1 MYEHICSLLCDQGA
15 RLLYTANRSVGA
27 ALRDV
32 GGPSP
37 SFRGEVCLNE
47 KIAYEA
53 ALAGAYGGKRTACI
67 FTTEGLYEALDPL
80 MSSAYTGVIGGFVVL
95 CIQETDQLV
104 TPLGPFS
111 KLPVILSETWEDLA
125 LSVEWGY
132 MISERHETPVL
143 LQVGPLAD
151 RVSGAPASPSIR
163 PQQAHQNRP
172 SQFVKNPSRW
182 AATPRF
188 RHELHIRLNEKVE
201 RVREDFEG
209 YPGNVVRQ
217 TGSTGLIT
225 NSMETMDFYGEDVS
239 SLYVATPFPLPL
251 KTVYRFVD
259 SVKEVLLAEGP
270 HPVMELQLPD
280 RDRIVKEPPNVR
292 RERPKPEETMYGFTV
307 VRDRLGP
314 ASSINMA
321 HGIRKREGE
330 KKILAITHEDHF
342 FHSGMAAFVNTIYND
357 SAFVL
362 LIMTNRGEEEITGI
376 LKGFGFGNYHHID
389 RIDEVAS
396 FQEAEG
402 LTVLFWKGII

>member
-1 MYEHICSLLCDQGA
+1 MYEEVCRLLIDHGA
-15 RLLYTANRSVGA
+15 RLVYTANRSVGG
-27 ALRDV
+27 ALREV
-32 GGPSP
+32 GGPWP
-37 SFRGEVCLNE
+37 AFRGETCLNE

-53 ALAGAYGGKRTACI
+53 ALAGAYSGKRTACL
-67 FTTEGLYEALDPL
+67 FTTEGIYEALDPL

-95 CIQETDQLV
+95 CIRETDQTL

-111 KLPVILSETWEDLA
+111 KLPLILSETWEDLA
-125 LSVEWGY
+125 RSVEWGY

-143 LQVGPLAD
+143 LQVSPLAG
-151 RVSGAPASPSIR
+151 SGPSAPGPDPSFHR
-163 PQQAHQNRP
+163 QVTRDNP
-172 SQFVKNPSRW
+172 SRFLKNPSRW

-201 RVREDFEG
+201 RVREEFEA
-209 YPGNVVRQ
+209 YPGNVMRQ
-217 TGSTGLIT
+217 AGSTGLIT
-225 NSMETMDFYGEDVS
+225 SSRETIDFYGDDVS

-259 SVKEVLLAEGP
+259 SLDEAFLAEGP

-280 RDRIVKEPPNVR
+280 RSRIIREPAMPAVQ
-292 RERPKPEETMYGFTV
+292 RPKPEENMYGFAV

-321 HGIRKREGE
+321 HGMRKRDGE
-330 KKILAITHEDHF
+330 KPILAITHEDHF
-342 FHSGMAAFVNTIYND
+342 FHSGMTAFVNTLYND

-362 LIMTNRGEEEITGI
+362 LVMTNKGEEEIGKI
-376 LKGFGFGNYHHID
+376 LKGFGFENFHHID
-389 RIDEVAS
+389 RIEETAR
-396 FQEAEG
+396 FREAKG